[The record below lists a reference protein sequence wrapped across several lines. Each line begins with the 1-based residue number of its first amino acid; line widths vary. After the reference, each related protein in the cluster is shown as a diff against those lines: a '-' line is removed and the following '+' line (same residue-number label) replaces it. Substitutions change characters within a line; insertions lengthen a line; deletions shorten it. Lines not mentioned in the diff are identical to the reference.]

1 VKATAIC
8 KRELILWDWH
18 VWVGFPMGI
27 VCKNNPLTLKAIV
40 IQKLKLGDGLK
51 GPTSFDVFQWFS
63 FSASY

>member
-1 VKATAIC
+1 
-8 KRELILWDWH
+8 
-18 VWVGFPMGI
+18 MGI